1 METQWEQAT
10 KQLNENVMHQQIE
23 HLNVQLTKSNQEIIR
38 LKQEN
43 QVLKLQNNMI
53 NPADQ
58 ASQGKSDLMREEFK
72 RQVEELQTKLNRVER
87 QKAEE

>member
-1 METQWEQAT
+1 
-10 KQLNENVMHQQIE
+10 
-23 HLNVQLTKSNQEIIR
+23 
-38 LKQEN
+38 
-43 QVLKLQNNMI
+43 MI